1 MRWKRSRT
9 GMAVAAAAA
18 AAAIAATVA
27 FVPGGPGHASTHAG
41 RSMPG
46 TGLAAGR
53 GGFAWFRARPV
64 PPGWRQAALP
74 AGGAVLSFPS
84 SLSAMPGDA
93 GTVTRGLAQSGS
105 VLVYLNVTPRQGGET
120 LRGWAG
126 FRLDH
131 LRDDDAR
138 SARLDSE
145 AAGLAFRG
153 GDGSCVI
160 DDYITRVRAHRYREI
175 ACYVQGARTSSVLVA
190 ATPAADW
197 ARYGGLLEQAVD
209 SYAVS

>member
-1 MRWKRSRT
+1 M
-9 GMAVAAAAA
+9 
-18 AAAIAATVA
+18 
-27 FVPGGPGHASTHAG
+27 
-41 RSMPG
+41 
-46 TGLAAGR
+46 
-53 GGFAWFRARPV
+53 
-64 PPGWRQAALP
+64 
-74 AGGAVLSFPS
+74 LSFPP

-93 GTVTRGLAQSGS
+93 GTVTRGLARSGS

-126 FRLDH
+126 FRLEH

-153 GDGSCVI
+153 GRGSCVI
-160 DDYITRVRAHRYREI
+160 DDYVTKVRAHRYREI
-175 ACYVQGARTSSVLVA
+175 ACYVQGAHTSSVLVA